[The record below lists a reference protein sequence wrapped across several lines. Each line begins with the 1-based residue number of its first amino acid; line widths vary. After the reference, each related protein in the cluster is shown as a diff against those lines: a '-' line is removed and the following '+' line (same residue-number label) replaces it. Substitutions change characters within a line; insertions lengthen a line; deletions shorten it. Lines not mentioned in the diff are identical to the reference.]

1 MKSIEEVLSSY
12 SNERPNNFYCCIMIR
27 DDSDLLHIVSYPY
40 IMCGEVCKVVAVKRG
55 TTKPVTTE
63 GSFYQTRNKY
73 QVLVYYKGVGDRTD
87 RLLGYGEVMVK
98 VES

>member
-1 MKSIEEVLSSY
+1 MQYNEAAKAYEGAVLLKQGYYSY
-12 SNERPNNFYCCIMIR
+12 RY
-27 DDSDLLHIVSYPY
+27 
-40 IMCGEVCKVVAVKRG
+40 VVVNADG